1 MLGMCN
7 GRFNKNNGPQ
17 IDGHIHLFD
26 HRGILQS
33 GTPNKFVK
41 SVCFVDIVS
50 SKFVP
55 LSDSSIQRLFKI

>member
-1 MLGMCN
+1 MEGLYESLM
-7 GRFNKNNGPQ
+7 KNNGPQ
-17 IDGHIHLFD
+17 IDGSIHIFD

-33 GTPNKFVK
+33 GTPNRFVK

>member
-1 MLGMCN
+1 MEGLYESLM
-7 GRFNKNNGPQ
+7 KNNGPQ
-17 IDGHIHLFD
+17 IDGRIHLFD

-33 GTPNKFVK
+33 GVPNKFVK